1 MYSRN
6 TVYWHLF
13 AVFSDTFV
21 IKEYD
26 INTRAEPGSSPF
38 ILVFIAVVRFTH
50 RCITDTM
57 ITGLFLA
64 RI

>member
-21 IKEYD
+21 IKFNEYES
-26 INTRAEPGSSPF
+26 RAGF
-38 ILVFIAVVRFTH
+38 FTIYFGFY
-50 RCITDTM
+50 CS
-57 ITGLFLA
+57 G
-64 RI
+64 